1 MLGVRKMKN
10 KFEEKGQVL
19 IIIAL
24 GTLVLFGFSALAI
37 DGARVFEDRRHAQNA
52 ADTSAYAAALAKIR
66 GQNYSIA
73 AQDRAASNGYN
84 NDADST
90 VTVNLCSEAGVTCEG
105 MPAGADP
112 SEYIKVTITSI
123 LPTTFAR
130 VLGWYHV
137 TSVVEAITRVQGEIV
152 VGQFGGAA
160 LVSLKP
166 TDTSFSGNGNFS
178 VDVINSGIFSNST
191 GNCSSQFSGNGTIE
205 VDTSITVAS
214 PGNQCENGNLTVP
227 VPVAGSQ
234 VPYPPNIQVPA
245 PNITCTGNGT
255 VSNNT
260 ITPGNHNAINVNSNG
275 NVTFLPG
282 NYCFNGGVTI
292 NGNANIIAHDV
303 NFRINSGSFSVNGNS
318 TFTECTNML
327 VYSNGGTG
335 MFFNGNGS
343 NTCLGVTFYMTTG
356 SVSWNGN
363 VANTFKAPTSGPYQG
378 LLIYLPY
385 GNTSSMTINGNSGNE
400 LTGSIIAVS
409 SPITI
414 NGNSG
419 STGLNTQIIGYTI
432 ALAGNSN
439 TTINYNPADQY
450 SPPANPT
457 IELTK

>member
-1 MLGVRKMKN
+1 MKN
-10 KFEEKGQVL
+10 KFQEKGQAL

-24 GTLVLFGFSALAI
+24 GALVLFGFSALAI

-66 GQNYSIA
+66 GQNYTTT
-73 AQDRAASNGYN
+73 AQNRAASNGYN

-90 VTVNLCSEAGVTCEG
+90 VTVNLCSEAGITCEG
-105 MPAGADP
+105 LPAGADP

-130 VLGWYHV
+130 VIGWNHV
-137 TSVVEAITRVQGEIV
+137 TNVVVAITRVQGEV
-152 VGQFGGAA
+152 VNSQFGGAA
-160 LVSLKP
+160 LVSLSP
-166 TDTSFSGNGNFS
+166 TGTAFSGNGNFS
-178 VDVINSGIFSNST
+178 VDVINSGIFSNSS

-205 VDTSITVAS
+205 VDTAITVAA

-227 VPVAGSQ
+227 VPQAGSQ

-245 PNITCTGNGT
+245 PSITCTGNGT
-255 VSNNT
+255 VSSNT
-260 ITPGNHNAINVNSNG
+260 ITPGNHNAININTNG
-275 NVTFLPG
+275 DVTFEPG

-292 NGNANIIAHDV
+292 NGNANIIAHRV
-303 NFRINSGSFSVNGNS
+303 NFRINSGSFTTRGNS
-318 TFTECTNML
+318 RFTECSDML

-335 MFFNGNGS
+335 ISFNGNGT
-343 NTCLGVTFYMTTG
+343 NVCTGVTFYMATG
-356 SVSWNGN
+356 GVTWNG
-363 VANTFKAPTSGPYQG
+363 TTSLDFKAPVSGAYQG

-385 GNTSSMTINGNSGNE
+385 GNNSAININGTSGVD
-400 LTGSIIAVS
+400 LTGSVIAVS

-414 NGNSG
+414 SG
-419 STGLNTQIIGYTI
+419 TSDSSALDTQIIGYTI
-432 ALAGNSN
+432 ELAGASD
-439 TTINYNPADQY
+439 TTINYNPSNQY